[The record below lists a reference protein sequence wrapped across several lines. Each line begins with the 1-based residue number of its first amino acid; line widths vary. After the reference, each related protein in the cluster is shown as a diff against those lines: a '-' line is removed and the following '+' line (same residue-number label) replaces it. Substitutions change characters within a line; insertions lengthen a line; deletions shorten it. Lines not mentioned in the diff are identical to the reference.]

1 MLLSKIRSINHNIN
15 QEILFVFSE
24 KEKCKA
30 YSLNNSFNALGV
42 IVSTTPYI
50 NSGLY
55 IALSV
60 KDLSR
65 LSEGDIILF
74 RPNGYLKIL
83 YKSDS
88 LDNCLF
94 VTEQCNNKCLMCSQP
109 PRLNDDFDYYF
120 KLNSKLIELLPQEL
134 ETLGITGGEPTL
146 IGIKLIE
153 LLKIIKFHLQNT
165 SIQLLSNG
173 RNFANLDYTKRI
185 SEINLPNLLFG
196 IPFHSDFYKDHD
208 YIAQSVGAYS
218 ETLKGL
224 YNLARMD
231 QNIELR
237 IVVNKINYKRLFQ
250 ISEYIFKNLSF
261 VSHIAFM
268 ALEYTGY
275 VPKNNEKIWV
285 DPVIYGNE
293 LEKAVL
299 NLKSW
304 GMNVSIF
311 NLPLCLT
318 NKPLYNFVKKSIS
331 DWKIHYF
338 EQCNNCILK
347 EDCGGDFGTSLRHSN
362 NISAIT

>member
-1 MLLSKIRSINHNIN
+1 MLLSKIRSIKHNVN

-24 KEKCKA
+24 KEICKA
-30 YSLNNSFNALGV
+30 YSLDNIFNAFDV

-50 NSGLY
+50 DHGLY
-55 IALSV
+55 IALSL
-60 KDLSR
+60 KDISS

-88 LDNCLF
+88 LDNSLF

-120 KLNSKLIELLPQEL
+120 KLNSKLIEILPQEL

-146 IGIKLIE
+146 IGIRLIE
-153 LLKIIKFHLQNT
+153 LLKALKIRLHKT

-173 RNFANLDYTKRI
+173 RLFSNLEYTKRI
-185 SEINLPNLLFG
+185 SGISLPNLLFG
-196 IPFHSDFYKDHD
+196 IPFHSDYYRDHD
-208 YIAQSVGAYS
+208 YIAQSNRAYS

-237 IVVNKINYKRLFQ
+237 IVINKINYKRLFQ

-275 VPKNNEKIWV
+275 VPKNNEKIWI
-285 DPVIYGNE
+285 DPVIYRNE

-299 NLKSW
+299 NLNSW

-318 NKPLYNFVKKSIS
+318 NKPLYKFVKKSIS

-338 EQCNNCILK
+338 EQCNNCILR
-347 EDCGGDFGTSLRHSN
+347 EDCGGDFGTSLRHSK
-362 NISAIT
+362 NISAIL